1 MNVPTV
7 EEVDRNNM
15 INVLIELFSETIKYI
30 CWNSEKDYSKNIIS
44 ENIRTFVENL
54 VSEVETRRKPYKEEF
69 GGGSPNEEESSP
81 YIDTLITETY
91 SHIKKHFEKN
101 YTYYIRQ
108 HLTHEYLNK
117 EIEKFVKSLICNLQR
132 HKTDTPIEYYY
143 LPYNSERVK
152 YEVDHSFEALKQRF
166 TKWLNDP
173 FFFKPFNRN
182 YNLIIDDSKR
192 MIEAENTLNL
202 CYYGTELYGTKAL
215 IRHIQDKQQ
224 LSFWIEDTDSKILMI
239 KSRKFD
245 CIEKKQ
251 NITIEDKG
259 IKVSNKD
266 IRDIVVRNIPVDC
279 ISLSFPQKT
288 ETEHN
293 IKNNLYNEFDET
305 SRLGVTTGI
314 TLMNAKVITREEF
327 ESRNALKTNLK
338 TPSEYENKHRFFL
351 EAGLDSIMYHIQ
363 NLEFLKDKVELIEEI
378 RKCLAGRDGKAR
390 LLCIN
395 PDKFQNVEL
404 KELMT
409 ELSKYFSKEYIDVD
423 QEESKSGGAK
433 TKKNYNRTNTA
444 VVKNASN
451 KIKTPN
457 KEKIKTVNKNNKKIP
472 SKENKKTINK
482 NNKKTPINENKKSPS
497 KENKKSPSKEN
508 KNKNLPKI

>member
-7 EEVDRNNM
+7 EEVDRNKM
-15 INVLIELFSETIKYI
+15 INVLIKLFSDTIKYI
-30 CWNSEKDYSKNIIS
+30 CWNSENDHSENIIS
-44 ENIRTFVENL
+44 ENIKTFVEKL
-54 VSEVETRRKPYKEEF
+54 VSEAELRRKPYKEDF
-69 GGGSPNEEESSP
+69 RGGSPNEEESSP
-81 YIDTLITETY
+81 YIDTLINETY

-101 YTYYIRQ
+101 YTYYLREHIDNPKL
-108 HLTHEYLNK
+108 LTY
-117 EIEKFVKSLICNLQR
+117 IEQFVKSIIYNLQK
-132 HKTDTPIEYYY
+132 HKPDTPIEYYY
-143 LPYNSERVK
+143 LPYNHANITHK
-152 YEVDHSFEALKQRF
+152 YKNSFEGFQRH
-166 TKWLNDP
+166 LNSHLDP
-173 FFFKPFNRN
+173 LPYNESFFRV
-182 YNLIIDDSKR
+182 YNLVIKDLKR
-192 MIEAENTLNL
+192 MVEAKNTLNL
-202 CYYGTELYGTKAL
+202 CYYGTEFYGTKAL
-215 IRHIQDKQQ
+215 IRHIQDKKQ
-224 LSFWIEDTDSKILMI
+224 LSFWILNDDSHILI
-239 KSRKFD
+239 TKSRTFG
-245 CIEKKQ
+245 CIEPRQ

-279 ISLSFPQKT
+279 ISLSFPKKT
-288 ETEHN
+288 ETIQN
-293 IKNNLYNEFDET
+293 INNNLFNEFDET

-314 TLMNAKVITREEF
+314 TLMDAKVITREEF

-338 TPSEYENKHRFFL
+338 TPSEYENKHMFFL

-378 RKCLAGRDGKAR
+378 RKCLSKKSKMNRF
-390 LLCIN
+390 LCIH
-395 PDKFQNVEL
+395 PDKFQDDEI
-404 KELMT
+404 KQSMT
-409 ELSKYFSKEYIDVD
+409 ELQNYFRKEYSEVD
-423 QEESKSGGAK
+423 QEVSQNGGAK
-433 TKKNYNRTNTA
+433 TKKNRTNTA